1 MKPSPQFILIAAL
14 AALACGTAAAII
26 VIRVLHSVLG

>member
-1 MKPSPQFILIAAL
+1 MKASPQLILIAAL
-14 AALACGTAAAII
+14 VALACGSAAGII